1 MGLVGVHSPETESE
15 VAVIVAMLEAH
26 DVPCFVHNHN
36 LGSLLPGVQIN
47 ALNTQ
52 TIMVPEECVADA
64 VELLR
69 DYRAAAGPA
78 TPASLQLKD
87 KIRVI
92 CEGLLLGWFVPGHSE
107 RKAKDRDK

>member
-15 VAVIVAMLEAH
+15 VAIIVAMLEAH

-52 TIMVPEECVADA
+52 TIMVPEECVSDA

-69 DYRAAAGPA
+69 DYRAAAGP
-78 TPASLQLKD
+78 PVPGPLKWKD
-87 KIRVI
+87 KLRVI
-92 CEGLLLGWFVPGHSE
+92 CEGLLMGWFVPGHSE
-107 RKAKDRDK
+107 RKDRDK